1 MASANRGLVLLL
13 ALWVQGGLATLFVAA
28 RFWTRTM
35 IDPNLGWDDWTMLI
49 ALVSQFFTIAKH
61 KY

>member
-1 MASANRGLVLLL
+1 MGSANRGLALLL
-13 ALWVQGGLATLFVAA
+13 ALWLQVGLATLFVAA
-28 RFWTRTM
+28 RFWARIM

-49 ALVSQFFTIAKH
+49 ALVSQFFTIAKQ